1 MKKIKFLL
9 TAFYLL
15 VIILNGIELKSL
27 PSSSFIIIPSG
38 IKSSAY
44 SDSISAYKVE
54 SSDEDFI
61 LPETANQ
68 HILSITSGDGKT
80 KVTVSTGNSPIPA
93 DKNLNIYLKNTPYL
107 NTDKES
113 IKKTAAEFKNSKNPL
128 KDISVFVYRHISDK
142 KIGIPLMPA
151 ASILAGRA
159 GDCTE
164 HSILAISLLRTLNIP
179 SRAVMGIILSEEF
192 SGRQNVFVYHMWV
205 EAYQN
210 GKWTMADPTRP
221 YDTHP
226 NRYIALAYH
235 NLMTETPL
243 EYLQAAS
250 TMQNMKITY
259 IK

>member
-1 MKKIKFLL
+1 MKKLSFFL
-9 TAFYLL
+9 TAFSVLF
-15 VIILNGIELKSL
+15 IILNGTVLKSL

-38 IKSSAY
+38 IISSVY
-44 SDSISAYKVE
+44 TDIRSTFKIV

-61 LPETANQ
+61 LADTANQ
-68 HILSITSGDGKT
+68 HILSVISGDGKT
-80 KVTVSTGNSPIPA
+80 EITVSTGNNPLPA

-113 IKKTAAEFKNSKNPL
+113 IKKAAAGFKNSKNPL

-192 SGRQNVFVYHMWV
+192 SGKQNVFVYHMWV

-210 GKWTMADPTRP
+210 GKWVMADPTRP
-221 YDTHP
+221 YDTHH

-259 IK
+259 IN